1 MRTFLSNSV
10 RTERLTQLAAWALVA
25 AVGLMLSGAALAQQ
39 NEGGVAATEVAQGT
53 QIILPDGTRCLPL
66 PPAERGAV
74 AGATLEYYCGDGIP
88 KGLVG
93 GVLESAG
100 QVSLEVAS
108 LAGDADGGSVADVSK
123 LALFSVQRLV
133 LADGAVCVPTE
144 DSVVAGTE
152 LTARYECEDGATRF
166 VVLGSFESEAQDG
179 YATSFV
185 NVAPL
190 NTDGAVAGATQRV
203 AVALIDGAL
212 PLTKTEWVLASWGT
226 GQAPPIA
233 GAAPT
238 LAFSAGMVNGRTGC
252 NSYFAPATSLTD
264 GQLELGVIGSTL
276 MACPEELMAQETR
289 FLAALDGVVGYEL
302 IAGDLYLYGGA
313 EVVRFTPA
321 AP

>member
-1 MRTFLSNSV
+1 MRTFPTNSV
-10 RTERLTQLAAWALVA
+10 RTERFTLLPAWALVA
-25 AVGLMLSGAALAQQ
+25 AVALLQSGAALAQQ
-39 NEGGVAATEVAQGT
+39 NEGGVTATEVAQGT
-53 QIILPDGTRCLPL
+53 QIVLPDGTRCLPL

-74 AGATLEYYCGDGIP
+74 AGAALEYYCGDGIP

-100 QVSLEVAS
+100 QVSLEVVS
-108 LAGDADGGSVADVSK
+108 LGGDADAGSVADVSQ
-123 LALFSVQRLV
+123 LALFSVQQLV

-144 DSVVAGTE
+144 NTVWPGTE
-152 LTARYECEDGATRF
+152 LPVSYECQEGALRS
-166 VVLGSFESEAQDG
+166 VVLGASLSEAQDG

-185 NVAPL
+185 NVASL
-190 NTDGAVAGATQRV
+190 SAEGAVAGAPQRV

-226 GQAPPIA
+226 GQAPPLE

-252 NSYFAPATSLTD
+252 NSYFAPASSLTD
-264 GQLELGVIGSTL
+264 GQLVLGVIGSTL
-276 MACPEELMAQETR
+276 MACPDELMAQEAR

-302 IAGDLYLYGGA
+302 IDGDLYLYGGA